1 MYYGDSFDATKPYA
15 KITVKNTGVVVFGIV
30 RHAGEVILVN
40 YDSRVWES
48 TIIPHTNESYFKNDT
63 LFEFEDVKPA
73 KDTSVSEGVEV
84 EKEEVVPSEPTPVQE
99 TEVEVE
105 EDLTDIPAVEVKEE
119 KPVTPKPTPKTTNRR
134 ARSSK

>member
-1 MYYGDSFDATKPYA
+1 MYYGDSFDATKPHA

-40 YDSRVWES
+40 YDSLLWES
-48 TIIPHTNESYFKNDT
+48 TIVSHNNESYFKNDT

-84 EKEEVVPSEPTPVQE
+84 EQEEIAPEPAPVQE
-99 TEVEVE
+99 TEVEVK
-105 EDLTDIPAVEVKEE
+105 EDLADIPAVEVKEE
-119 KPVTPKPTPKTTNRR
+119 KPVAPKPTPKTTNRR

>member
-1 MYYGDSFDATKPYA
+1 MYYGASFDATKPHA
-15 KITVKNTGVVVFGIV
+15 KVTVKNTGVVVFGIV
-30 RHAGEVILVN
+30 RNAGEVILVN
-40 YDSRVWES
+40 YDSRMWES
-48 TIIPHTNESYFKNDT
+48 TIIPHKNESYFKNDT

-73 KDTSVSEGVEV
+73 KDTSASETVEV
-84 EKEEVVPSEPTPVQE
+84 EQEEITPEPAPVQE

-119 KPVTPKPTPKTTNRR
+119 KPVAPKPTPKTTNRR